1 MATEDP
7 DLWLRASDAER
18 ETVVER
24 LQVALGEGRLTV
36 TEFDERARDAYAA
49 TTRADL
55 AALTADLPE
64 AELRPAV
71 PEHRRW
77 ADMVITLGVLTVVWS
92 VLSVLSGGLAPFL
105 PVVPM
110 GVWALVLL
118 AGMLFRDGSQE

>member
-1 MATEDP
+1 MASEDP
-7 DLWLRASDAER
+7 DLSLRASDAER

-24 LQVALGEGRLTV
+24 LQVALSEGRLSV

-49 TTRADL
+49 MTRGDL

-64 AELRPAV
+64 AELKPAV
-71 PEHRRW
+71 PEHRRC
-77 ADMVITLGVLTVVWS
+77 AELMISLGVLTVVWA

-118 AGMLFRDGSQE
+118 AGMFFRDGPQD